1 MSLDEIIEYKKELNA
16 NFEKIYRMGGYTASD
31 ALAVAHDVTLIE
43 HIRSKDAQFTSL
55 CNGRWSRFNDKPT
68 GIYNLERLKH
78 DLETAID
85 LLGIFSL
92 GDLEE
97 LTGYHIKDGFILFY
111 SNGGLSMSTPS
122 ASMEES
128 LEKIDS
134 LNHLR
139 NSMGLLPLKNMWN
152 VDCDEMGA
160 NNQPLDGHK

>member
-1 MSLDEIIEYKKELNA
+1 MSLDEIIEYKKKLNA
-16 NFEKIYRMGGYTASD
+16 NFEKTYRMGGYTASD

-43 HIRSKDAQFTSL
+43 HIRSKDAQFASL
-55 CNGRWSRFNDKPT
+55 CNGKWSCFNDKPT
-68 GIYNLERLKH
+68 GICNLERLKH

-85 LLGIFSL
+85 LLDIFSL

-97 LTGYHIKDGFILFY
+97 LTGYSIKDGFILFY

-122 ASMEES
+122 GSMEES

-139 NSMGLLPLKNMWN
+139 NSLGLLPMKNMEN
-152 VDCDEMGA
+152 TS
-160 NNQPLDGHK
+160 LD